1 MLEIRMLILCCLL
14 QSRYQLP
21 LSVSSRLTGDD
32 VMIRARV
39 LNCVD
44 GVNIA
49 LLQKA
54 INEQRSF
61 FRERESKQGE
71 AAQAADA
78 TWSGTSLIKFPSVL
92 RDDQSYITSSW
103 AVCQRALCCCVSSNE
118 QKDCLVK
125 SVKDRFTSISLYDY
139 FVRALIITTFLHFV
153 SGWYLIIK
161 AAN

>member
-118 QKDCLVK
+118 QKDCLVRQ
-125 SVKDRFTSISLYDY
+125 VY
-139 FVRALIITTFLHFV
+139 FHQFIWLFCQSSNHNNFFALCQ
-153 SGWYLIIK
+153 WLIFDNQSCK
-161 AAN
+161 LMD